1 MPKRTPPPSSACA
14 APVSPRCTTRSR
26 ASSDPAGIRGW
37 KSFLKRVLILSMD
50 FRDSE
55 KEAAFR
61 AEARAFLEANK
72 PSKWAHPFD
81 DDVDEHAL
89 LTGSKAW
96 QRTLYENGWGAILWP
111 KEYGGRGLGPIEA
124 IIWNQELVRLGLGE
138 SIFVVGTAM
147 AGPTIIAHGTAEQ
160 KSRYLE
166 PLARGDEIWC
176 QLFSEPG
183 AGSDLAALSA
193 RAVQDGDHWVVSGQ
207 KTWCSG
213 AHYADFGILLARS
226 DPSVPKHDGITY
238 FLLDMRAPGVE
249 VRPLRQMS
257 GGSHFNDVFLN
268 DVRIPDAN
276 RLGPARRRLGRC
288 DDDAA
293 ERAHGARRNR
303 RLLLVRRSR
312 RTRARQQGAPRRR
325 DARPAGAPL
334 HLEQDA
340 RPAERA
346 RRHQA
351 RARRDSGRGVVGDE
365 AGARA
370 HPHARRR
377 TRLAAGGSG
386 GARATRAL
394 AAPVP
399 DRAVAAH
406 RGRHRRDPEERRRRA
421 RARACRASRARI
433 ATWPS
438 TRSRAPENPRLKAAL
453 RQTDAR
459 RGGLRWGRS

>member
-1 MPKRTPPPSSACA
+1 
-14 APVSPRCTTRSR
+14 
-26 ASSDPAGIRGW
+26 
-37 KSFLKRVLILSMD
+37 MD

-72 PSKWAHPFD
+72 PAKWAHPFD

-89 LTGSKAW
+89 LSGSKAW

-111 KEYGGRGLGPIEA
+111 KDFGGRGLGPIEA

-193 RAVQDGDHWVVSGQ
+193 RAVKDGDEWVVTGQ

-226 DPSVPKHDGITY
+226 DPSVPKHAGITY
-238 FLLDMRAPGVE
+238 FLLDMHSPGIE
-249 VRPLRQMS
+249 IRPLRQMS

-268 DVRIPDAN
+268 EVRIPDSA
-276 RLGPARRRLGRC
+276 RLGPAGAGWGAAMTTLLNERMALGGTGGFFSFDDLAAFARENKERIDGVTRDQLARLFTWNKTL
-288 DDDAA
+288 DLLN
-293 ERAHGARRNR
+293 ARVVTK
-303 RLLLVRRSR
+303 L
-312 RTRARQQGAPRRR
+312 
-325 DARPAGAPL
+325 
-334 HLEQDA
+334 
-340 RPAERA
+340 
-346 RRHQA
+346 
-351 RARRDSGRGVVGDE
+351 GRGVIPDAESSVMKLALGRILTLGGELGLRLLGPGALQRVGHWQHQFLI
-365 AGARA
+365 APSL
-370 HPHARRR
+370 HI
-377 TRLAAGGSG
+377 AGGTDEIQKNVVAERVLG
-386 GARATRAL
+386 LPREPRVDRD
-394 AAPVP
+394 VP
-399 DRAVAAH
+399 FDKI
-406 RGRHRRDPEERRRRA
+406 P
-421 RARACRASRARI
+421 
-433 ATWPS
+433 
-438 TRSRAPENPRLKAAL
+438 RS
-453 RQTDAR
+453 
-459 RGGLRWGRS
+459 